1 MDKILDNTEYEQ
13 YLILS
18 RELSNA
24 IAKDASGPLIE
35 GGLIGIFRRNTQ
47 LNKLLSSKSPQE
59 RATIEAELNR
69 LSTSFQMQEPNFIA
83 KIFGAR
89 GKGYM
94 KDVYGRNIDVRR
106 QKTAIAET
114 LSVAALSLLMSG

>member
-1 MDKILDNTEYEQ
+1 MNKVLENKEYEQ

-47 LNKLLSSKSPQE
+47 LNKLLSSKSPEE
-59 RATIEAELNR
+59 RARIEAELDR
-69 LSTSFQMQEPNFIA
+69 LSSSFSMKEPNFIA

-89 GKGYM
+89 
-94 KDVYGRNIDVRR
+94 
-106 QKTAIAET
+106 
-114 LSVAALSLLMSG
+114 